1 MIGDRSV
8 VKQAR
13 EQSQRVIGQRRID
26 ERSLPVERFRSTA
39 TREAVSVKV
48 RLDDFREEL

>member
-1 MIGDRSV
+1 
-8 VKQAR
+8 VKQPR
-13 EQSQRVIGQRRID
+13 EQSKRVIGQRRID
-26 ERSLPVERFRSTA
+26 ERSLPVERFRSAA